1 MSIKLLVTVLG
12 IGLIV
17 WVNWFFLFSEKKSSE
32 KKIRRSGG

>member
-17 WVNWFFLFSEKKSSE
+17 WVNWFFLFSKKKEKPRNKN
-32 KKIRRSGG
+32 R